1 MQILLASNN
10 AKKRKELER
19 ILGALDLSVA
29 TPRDLAIEL
38 EPEENGATFLENA
51 RIKALAF
58 SNRTPLPV
66 LADDSGLCVDA
77 LGGRPGVLS
86 ARFSG
91 PNATDAL
98 NRAALLAELRDVPSP
113 ERTAHFVCAL
123 VLVVDGRVAAEVSGR
138 CEGRILDSEHGE
150 GGFGYDPLF
159 LHEPSG
165 RTFAELDAD
174 TKDSISHRGVALRQ
188 LAPHLLELK
197 AQRDGTWTR
206 A

>member
-19 ILGALDLSVA
+19 ILGALELAVV

-38 EPEENGATFLENA
+38 EPEENGATFQDNA

-58 SNRTPLPV
+58 AKHTQLPV

-91 PNATDAL
+91 PEATDAS
-98 NRAALLAELRDVPSP
+98 NRAKLLAELRGVPRAA
-113 ERTAHFVCAL
+113 RTAHFWCAL
-123 VLVVDGRVAAEVSGR
+123 ALVVDGRVTAEVSGR
-138 CEGRILDSEHGE
+138 CDGLLLESEHGD

>member
-19 ILGALDLSVA
+19 ILGALELAVV

-38 EPEENGATFLENA
+38 EPEENGATFQDNA

-58 SNRTPLPV
+58 AEHTQLPV

-77 LGGRPGVLS
+77 LGGRPGVHS

-91 PNATDAL
+91 PGATDES
-98 NRAALLAELRDVPSP
+98 NRAKLLADLKGVSLAA
-113 ERTAHFVCAL
+113 RTAHFWCAL

-138 CEGRILDSEHGE
+138 CDGLILESEHGA